1 MASNPFANQIGNR
14 NFLSPVGFRFTLA
27 KFPKVTFFSN
37 ASRIPEITL
46 STVQQS
52 NYLKMIDVPG
62 DLLTYGDFTL
72 KFLIDEN
79 LENYMAI
86 HTWLTGL
93 GFPEV
98 ASQYDNFITQNEITD
113 PKNAFCDGTLR
124 ILNSNYRDVALVK
137 FKDLYPIALTPMEFE
152 AQETDINYFT
162 AEATFKYTVY
172 NILKPD
178 GTTYES

>member
-1 MASNPFANQIGNR
+1 MASVFDRQIQNR
-14 NFLSPVGFRFTLA
+14 NFLAPIGFKFTLA

-37 ASRIPEITL
+37 ATTLPEITL

-62 DLLTYGDFTL
+62 DVLTYGDLTL
-72 KFLIDEN
+72 RFLVDEN
-79 LENYMAI
+79 MENYMAI
-86 HTWLTGL
+86 HNWLTGL

-98 ASQYDNFITQNEITD
+98 ASQYENFITQNEVED

-124 ILNSNYRDVALVK
+124 ILNSNYRDVVLVK
-137 FKDLYPIALTPMEFE
+137 FKDLYPISLTPLEFE

>member
-1 MASNPFANQIGNR
+1 MATVFDNQIQNR
-14 NFLSPVGFRFTLA
+14 NYLSSVGFKFTLS
-27 KFPKVTFFSN
+27 KFPKVSFFSN
-37 ASRIPEITL
+37 ATRIPEITL
-46 STVQQS
+46 STVAQS

-62 DLLTYGDFTL
+62 DTLTYGDFTL
-72 KFLIDEN
+72 QFLVDEN
-79 LENYMAI
+79 MENYMTV
-86 HTWLTGL
+86 HNWLTGL

-98 ASQYDNFITQNEITD
+98 ASQYDDFITKNEITD

-124 ILNSNYRDVALVK
+124 ILNSNYRDIVLVK
-137 FKDLYPIALTPMEFE
+137 FKDLYPISLTPLEFG

-178 GTTYES
+178 GSTYES

>member
-1 MASNPFANQIGNR
+1 MASVFDRQIQNR
-14 NFLSPVGFRFTLA
+14 NFLAPIGFKFTLA

-37 ASRIPEITL
+37 ETRLPEITL

-62 DLLTYGDFTL
+62 DVLTYGDLTL
-72 KFLIDEN
+72 RFLVDEN
-79 LENYMAI
+79 MENYMAI
-86 HTWLTGL
+86 HNWLTGL

-98 ASQYDNFITQNEITD
+98 ASQYENFITQNEVED

-124 ILNSNYRDVALVK
+124 ILNSNYRDVVLVK
-137 FKDLYPIALTPMEFE
+137 FKDLYPISLTPLEFE